1 MKNKRKSYLA
11 YIAAAIVI
19 CALAKQCVRQ
29 PPHQLLE
36 EPRTY
41 YHTPSG
47 SPSPDTPFREDQ
59 SCPLPQKETSPTS
72 GNELDPLNRPNMTL
86 DGDKGIN
93 PAEIDPT
100 EYDLMYEDPDLY
112 DFIAD

>member
-1 MKNKRKSYLA
+1 MKNKRKSYLI
-11 YIAAAIVI
+11 YIVAAIVV

-29 PPHQLLE
+29 PPRQQLE

-41 YHTPSG
+41 KHAPSDNPSASAPLREKQ
-47 SPSPDTPFREDQ
+47 SPPPRR
-59 SCPLPQKETSPTS
+59 ETSDP